1 MEAKFPS
8 LPNPPDLS
16 DVFLKFPRGARAIA
30 ELHDIVLRGESPL
43 SIGEREMIAA
53 HVSGKNACDYCYG
66 AHSMI
71 ASTFG
76 IDSNLFDEM
85 QTDLAT
91 ANVEEKLK
99 PLLAYATKLTIE
111 PSKVTAS
118 DAKAVYDAGWSER
131 ALYDAITICAMFN
144 MMNRIVEGTGCSPE
158 AEAAGE
164 DEDEPF
170 MSYLEWGK
178 QVGFVD

>member
-16 DVFLKFPRGARAIA
+16 DVFLKFPRGSRALL

-43 SIGEREMIAA
+43 SPGEREMIAA
-53 HVSGKNACDYCYG
+53 HVSGKNAGEYCYG

-71 ASTFG
+71 ASSFG
-76 IDSNLFDEM
+76 IDSTVFDDM
-85 QTDLAT
+85 QKDLPT
-91 ANVEEKLK
+91 ANVDEKLK
-99 PLLAYATKLTIE
+99 PLLAYAAKLTNE

-131 ALYDAITICAMFN
+131 ALYDAVTVCALFN
-144 MMNRIVEGTGCSPE
+144 FMNRLVEGTGCSPE

-164 DEDEPF
+164 DEDEPL
-170 MSYLEWGK
+170 MSYLEWGEH
-178 QVGFVD
+178 VGFVD